1 MNNNGNS
8 LNESQLCAVNSY
20 DTPLLILAGA
30 GTGKTT
36 TITTRIANLILNG
49 ICPAENIL
57 AVTFTNKA
65 ADEMKTR
72 IEKFVGGDTGRM
84 WVGTFHGISARI
96 LRMYAKALGLEPSF
110 LILDEYDR
118 KKLLTNVIHDLDIDE
133 KRFPVKVCQFIISSL
148 KEKCVDPNDSDK
160 ISSFKYRDLD
170 IEQLYQTYQNR
181 LRAMNAVDFDD
192 LIFECVRLFKREP
205 KILADLQNR
214 FRYITVDEY
223 QDTNEIQHLWLRL
236 LVGSNANICCVGD
249 EDQSIYG
256 WRGAKVD
263 YILNFEEDFPGAKI
277 IRLEQNYRST
287 QPILEAAMS
296 VISNNKQRYN
306 KTLNSN
312 IVSLEKPNLILVEN
326 DRDENANIVK
336 NIIQLQNEGTELK
349 QIAILVRATHQMRSI
364 EDCFIKNSLPYKI
377 IGGIKFYERK
387 EIKDLIAYIRWCY
400 SLADVISLERII
412 NVPKRGIGE
421 KSFADILSYIRKN
434 NLDLLNGLERISVF
448 GDVLNAKPMEQLRSF
463 VEFTSN
469 IHDDFTKE
477 ELSIADIVEKIYFN
491 SGYAEMLQNSIA
503 EDPEIASKIDNIRE
517 FISSIKQFDTIDQFL
532 EHIALVSASDDEN
545 DVNGVNIMT
554 MHAAKGLEFLY
565 VFLPAWE
572 DGSFPSQKSI
582 EENANIGIEEERRLA
597 YVALTRA
604 RKNFFVYVAKQRMQF
619 GKIQLCCQ
627 SRFVNEMH
635 DKLNIIDLTYHS
647 SVNSIKNNNIQN
659 KPFNRINR
667 SFVNND
673 FNYIDSNYENKNTN
687 AIEARK
693 QLSQGISRKC
703 NFSYNPYGGDY
714 RTTNSYAEAEK
725 REKQF
730 KIGDKVFSE
739 KFGDGTITAIYGKF
753 YEVKFANTRQITKDV
768 IKKND

>member
-1 MNNNGNS
+1 MSNS
-8 LNESQLCAVNSY
+8 LNESQIQAVNSY

-65 ADEMKTR
+65 AGEMKTR
-72 IEKFVGGDTGRM
+72 IEKLIGGDASRM

-96 LRMYAKALGLEPSF
+96 LRIYARALGLEPSF

-118 KKLLTNVIHDLDIDE
+118 KKLITNVIHDLDIDE

-148 KEKCVDPNDSDK
+148 KEKCIDPNDEDK
-160 ISSFKYRDLD
+160 ISTFKYRDLD
-170 IEQLYQTYQNR
+170 IIRLYRTYQNR

-205 KILADLQNR
+205 KILADLQSR
-214 FRYITVDEY
+214 FKYITVDEY

-263 YILNFEEDFPGAKI
+263 YILNFEKDFPGAKI

-287 QPILEAAMS
+287 QSILDAAMS
-296 VISNNKQRYN
+296 VISNNKQRYD
-306 KTLNSN
+306 KTLSSN
-312 IVSLEKPNLILVEN
+312 IKTQDKPNLILVEN
-326 DRDENANIVK
+326 DRDENANIIK
-336 NIIQLQNEGTELK
+336 NIISLQNNSVDLR
-349 QIAILVRATHQMRSI
+349 QIAILVRATHQMRGI
-364 EDCFIKNSLPYKI
+364 EDCFIKNSIPYKI

-400 SLADVISLERII
+400 SLTDAISLERII

-421 KSFADILSYIRKN
+421 KSFAEILSYIGKN
-434 NLDLLNGLERISVF
+434 NWNLFDGLMKISTFGDLLNT
-448 GDVLNAKPMEQLRSF
+448 KPMEQLRIF
-463 VEFTSN
+463 IEFTSN
-469 IHDDFTKE
+469 IHNDFE
-477 ELSIADIVEKIYFN
+477 NSSLSLADIVEKIYFN
-491 SGYAEMLQNSIA
+491 SGYAEMLQN
-503 EDPEIASKIDNIRE
+503 EMTDDPEVENKINNINE
-517 FISSIKQFDTIDQFL
+517 FLSSIKQFDTMDQFL
-532 EHIALVSASDDEN
+532 EHISLVSASDDEN
-545 DVNGVNIMT
+545 NGNGVNIMT

-572 DGSFPSQKSI
+572 EGGFPSQKSI
-582 EENANIGIEEERRLA
+582 EENGGLGVEEERRLA

-619 GKIQLCCQ
+619 GKIQLCYQ
-627 SRFVNEMH
+627 SRFVNEMR
-635 DKLNIIDLTYHS
+635 DKLNVVDLTYHNTS
-647 SVNSIKNNNIQN
+647 NSIRNENVQ
-659 KPFNRINR
+659 NR
-667 SFVNND
+667 SFNRVNGS
-673 FNYIDSNYENKNTN
+673 FSSSKLGYSCGIFESEN
-687 AIEARK
+687 IEAGEAKK
-693 QLSQGISRKC
+693 QLSQGVSRRR

-714 RTTNSYAEAEK
+714 KTTNPYAEAEK

-730 KIGDKVFSE
+730 KIGEKVFSE
-739 KFGDGTITAIYGKF
+739 KFGDGVITAIYGKF
-753 YEVKFANTRQITKDV
+753 YEVKFANTKQITKD
-768 IKKND
+768 IMKK